1 MQRPRCGNLLL
12 IIRHIHGGTQ
22 RLVDL
27 LDVGAAST
35 AARGRGTAVAA
46 HAAHAAHVGH
56 AGLTGAA
63 LIDLGHDRHGNALEL
78 LLLGLVLLDLRV
90 LVGLEPRDGLVDL
103 GRERRL
109 VTLLE
114 LAGHLVV
121 RHGVLERVR
130 VVLERV
136 LGVHLLALALV
147 LLLEALS
154 LLHHALDVLLRQ
166 AALVVGD
173 GDLLALSSPL
183 VLSRHLQDTV
193 GVDLE
198 RHLDLRHAAGGGR
211 DVAELELAEKM
222 AVLGHR
228 AFALKHLDEHGR
240 LVVLRSRESLR
251 LLGGDHGVAA
261 NELGQY
267 SADSL
272 DTERERGH
280 VEEEEVRCLSATLA
294 REDTALHRR
303 AVGHSLVRVD
313 ALVRLLAVEEILEQ
327 LLHLRDTGR
336 TADQH
341 ELVDLALLERG
352 VLEHLLDRDER
363 LLEEIHAELLELG
376 AGDVG
381 VEVDA
386 VKRRVDLDGRLGG
399 RGQSALGA
407 LASSADAA
415 EGTRVVRRILLVL
428 ALEVLDAVR
437 HKAVVEVLT
446 AQMGVASSG
455 LHLKDSV
462 VDGQE
467 RHIEGASTKIVDKDV
482 PLARGLLLKTIRDSR
497 GGRLVDDAKNVEAS
511 DHTGI
516 LGGLALGVV
525 EVSRDS
531 DHSVLHVLAEESLS
545 GLLHLGEH
553 HGGDLLRAEGLG
565 LALELNLHVRLL
577 ALLGDNLER
586 EVLHVVH
593 DGGIVHLAANQTL
606 SIKDGVV
613 RVHGRLVL
621 GGISDQTL

>member
-173 GDLLALSSPL
+173 GDLVRLASRL
-183 VLSRHLQDTV
+183 VGRRHVHDAV
-193 GVDLE
+193 GVKIE
-198 RHLDLRHAAGGGR
+198 RHLDLRHTTRGGG
-211 DVAELELAEKM
+211 DAVELELAKKVV
-222 AVLGHR
+222 VLGHL
-228 AFALKHLDEHGR
+228 ALALVDLDQHAR
-240 LVVLRSRESLR
+240 LVVGVGREDLR
-251 LLGGDHGVAA
+251 LLAGDRGVALD
-261 NELGQY
+261 ELRHHTASG
-267 SADSL
+267 L
-272 DTERERGH
+272 DTERERGN
-280 VEEEEVRCLSATLA
+280 VEQEEILRLLRVNAGKDSSLHGSAVR
-294 REDTALHRR
+294 D
-303 AVGHSLVRVD
+303 SLIGVD
-313 ALVRLLAVEEILEQ
+313 ALVELLSVEEVLEER
-327 LLHLRDTGR
+327 LDLGDTGGA
-336 TADQH
+336 TDKH
-341 ELVDLALLERG
+341 DLVDLALGDLR
-352 VLEHLLDRDER
+352 VAEHAVDRVDGAA
-363 LLEEIHAELLELG
+363 EEVRAELLELG